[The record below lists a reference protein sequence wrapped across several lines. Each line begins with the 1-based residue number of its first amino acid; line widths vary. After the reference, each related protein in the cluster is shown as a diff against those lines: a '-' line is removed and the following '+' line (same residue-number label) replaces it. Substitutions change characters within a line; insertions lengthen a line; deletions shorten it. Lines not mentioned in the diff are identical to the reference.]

1 VLFLVLSFFNVCCW
15 VLQEWVAKL
24 ESIPVEEV
32 CLYCSGSPLSD
43 DDLVA
48 SLKSFSID
56 VNVSLRGG
64 KVHGSLARAGKVKGQ
79 TPKVRENNKPQDR
92 KQMLVMS

>member
-1 VLFLVLSFFNVCCW
+1 MKVLFSVLGFFEVCCW
-15 VLQEWVAKL
+15 DLQEQVAKL
-24 ESIPVEEV
+24 ENIPLEDV

-56 VNVSLRGG
+56 VSVPLRGG

-79 TPKVRENNKPQDR
+79 TPKVRRINLK
-92 KQMLVMS
+92 S

>member
-1 VLFLVLSFFNVCCW
+1 VLFEVFCW
-15 VLQEWVAKL
+15 HLQEQVAKL

-32 CLYCSGSPLSD
+32 CLYCSGSPLNE

-48 SLKSFSID
+48 NLRSFSID
-56 VNVSLRGG
+56 VSASLKGG

-79 TPKVRENNKPQDR
+79 TPKVRESNK
-92 KQMLVMS
+92 S

>member
-1 VLFLVLSFFNVCCW
+1 M
-15 VLQEWVAKL
+15 
-24 ESIPVEEV
+24 EEV
-32 CLYCSGSPLSD
+32 CLYCSGSPLID

-56 VNVSLRGG
+56 VSVPLRGG

-79 TPKVRENNKPQDR
+79 TPKVSENNIPHDPI
-92 KQMLVMS
+92 QMLIMSVNIYVL